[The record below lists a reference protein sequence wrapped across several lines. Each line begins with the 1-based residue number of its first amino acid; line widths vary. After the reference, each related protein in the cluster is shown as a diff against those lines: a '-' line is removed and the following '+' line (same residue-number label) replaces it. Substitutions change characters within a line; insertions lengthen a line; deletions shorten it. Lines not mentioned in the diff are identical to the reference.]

1 MEAKTKEDTC
11 VPWRSCDTKAMLFF
25 FTWRIITLQCCGGLC
40 HIPKRI
46 SHTSSLPLAPPGK
59 PIYIHTHTHT
69 HTHTHIYTHTHTHT
83 YTHTHTHTHT
93 HTLILHFELP
103 STHLF
108 HPCRSSQ
115 SIMLGFLCY
124 TAKNAE
130 FLKGKK
136 KSPNLENHFPW
147 HCLWKDPRMNYKY
160 TLYHVSMPDLMV
172 NYILQCLKLA
182 RKVNG
187 PMNIQPD

>member
-1 MEAKTKEDTC
+1 MLYVCSLLGIFHHFLKIENSRIVVLGAWWALSSTKQPTL
-11 VPWRSCDTKAMLFF
+11 VNF
-25 FTWRIITLQCCGGLC
+25 FTSFYSLLEDKCFTMLWW
-40 HIPKRI
+40 
-46 SHTSSLPLAPPGK
+46 SLPYTKKNQSYKFFTTSATWEA
-59 PIYIHTHTHT
+59 YTHTHT
-69 HTHTHIYTHTHTHT
+69 HTHTY
-83 YTHTHTHTHT
+83 THTHT

-136 KSPNLENHFPW
+136 KKPKFRESFPMTLSLERPKNELQIHFIS
-147 HCLWKDPRMNYKY
+147 CFY
-160 TLYHVSMPDLMV
+160 
-172 NYILQCLKLA
+172 A
-182 RKVNG
+182 
-187 PMNIQPD
+187 

>member
-1 MEAKTKEDTC
+1 MWYKGYVIFFYLENNYSTMLWWSLPYTKKNQ
-11 VPWRSCDTKAMLFF
+11 SYKF
-25 FTWRIITLQCCGGLC
+25 FT
-40 HIPKRI
+40 
-46 SHTSSLPLAPPGK
+46 TSATWEA
-59 PIYIHTHTHT
+59 YIHTHTHT
-69 HTHTHIYTHTHTHT
+69 HTHTYI
-83 YTHTHTHTHT
+83 HTHT

>member
-59 PIYIHTHTHT
+59 PIHTHT
-69 HTHTHIYTHTHTHT
+69 HTHTHI
-83 YTHTHTHTHT
+83 HTHTHTH
-93 HTLILHFELP
+93 LSSILSFP
-103 STHLF
+103 PPTCSTPVGHHRASCWASCVIQLKML
-108 HPCRSSQ
+108 SSW
-115 SIMLGFLCY
+115 
-124 TAKNAE
+124 KE
-130 FLKGKK
+130 KK

-147 HCLWKDPRMNYKY
+147 PCLWKDPRMNYKY